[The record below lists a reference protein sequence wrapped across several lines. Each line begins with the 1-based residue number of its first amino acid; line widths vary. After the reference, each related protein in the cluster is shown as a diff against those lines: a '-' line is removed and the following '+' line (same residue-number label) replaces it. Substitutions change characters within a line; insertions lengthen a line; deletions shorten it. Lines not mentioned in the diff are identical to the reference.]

1 MEPPSPD
8 RGDLVAERT
17 CTNCGATVPDGA
29 RFCTSCGTEAPPASA
44 PEPYTE
50 PVAPTT
56 QLPPPQEPAQQS
68 WSVPPPQAPPTQPA
82 ASPPTWQ
89 QPPQQQWGAPQQ
101 QQPQQQQQWG
111 GQPQVAYGAAPAAA
125 KKKGNVLG
133 GLLAFIGAVLLVA
146 GAFTQ
151 WLRTNIETYT
161 GWDISVDGKVV
172 VGLAVVALLI
182 GLVLIAGV
190 RNIVLRLALLAL
202 GVWAIVIA
210 IVDIVDVGNQ
220 PDSLEPAI
228 GIGLVLVAI
237 AGVVLLLAGLVTR
250 SKA

>member
-1 MEPPSPD
+1 
-8 RGDLVAERT
+8 VAERT

-56 QLPPPQEPAQQS
+56 QLPPPPQQPAQQS

-82 ASPPTWQ
+82 AAPPTWQ

-101 QQPQQQQQWG
+101 QPQQWG
-111 GQPQVAYGAAPAAA
+111 AQPTYAAAPVAA

-133 GLLAFIGAVLLVA
+133 GLLAFIGAILLVA

-172 VGLAVVALLI
+172 VGLAVVALI
-182 GLVLIAGV
+182 VGLMLIAGV

-202 GVWAIVIA
+202 GVWAVVIA

-228 GIGLVLVAI
+228 GVGLVLVAI

-250 SKA
+250 SKAA

>member
-101 QQPQQQQQWG
+101 QQPQQQQWG